1 MNLGAVPTGFID
13 KWKLYFASFDQIQ
26 WMPFM
31 IGAIALAI
39 LIIWPKI
46 NKKIPASLI
55 SIIVTT
61 ALVAFKIRCSNDWDP
76 IHEFIIVI
84 PNAVNSTYNME

>member
-1 MNLGAVPTGFID
+1 METLFCII
-13 KWKLYFASFDQIQ
+13 DQIQ

-61 ALVAFKIRCSNDWDP
+61 ALVALLKLDVQTIGTQ